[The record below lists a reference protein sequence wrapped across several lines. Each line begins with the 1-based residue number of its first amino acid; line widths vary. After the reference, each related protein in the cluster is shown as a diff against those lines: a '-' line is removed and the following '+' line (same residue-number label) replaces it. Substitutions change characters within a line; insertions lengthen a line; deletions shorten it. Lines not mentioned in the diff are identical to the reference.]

1 MTPKYYLGKRSKD
14 ETGVSGTG
22 IVFVAVDFGS
32 DIGVVTA
39 WRSFGDFNGGTYC
52 YSSIEQVIAAHGHNG
67 STELVEFDPRHPSA
81 SDLIRVDFNN
91 NQIYFA
97 INDSACV
104 SQDVGNWSKCI
115 VIILNVSGKKD
126 EKEEQETK
134 KPKLYLVK

>member
-14 ETGVSGTG
+14 ETGISGTG
-22 IVFVAVDFGS
+22 TVFVAVDFGS

-52 YSSIEQVIAAHGHNG
+52 YGSIEQVIAAHGHNG
-67 STELVEFDPRHPSA
+67 STELVEFNPCHPSA
-81 SDLIRVDFNN
+81 YNLIRVDFNN

-104 SQDVGNWSKCI
+104 AQDVGSWSKCI
-115 VIILNVSGKKD
+115 VITLNVSGKKD